1 MTDTFNLPQA
11 NKSSKYVFCETHKTY
26 N

>member
-11 NKSSKYVFCETHKTY
+11 NKSSTYVFCETHKT
-26 N
+26 